1 MDTLVKAMTKNGA
14 IRIMVINST
23 QTVQEAASRHKTLP
37 TASAALGRTLSA
49 TAILGAQLKG
59 KGESVTVQINGKGP
73 LGTILCEANT
83 NGELRGFVS
92 NPDVFLINDEIHKL
106 DVGAA
111 VGKDGTLRVI
121 RNTHMKAD
129 FTGTVE
135 LQTGEIGDDFAYY
148 FTVSEQTPSAVS
160 LGVLVGKDN
169 EILAAGGLLI
179 QLLPTSSETDLLI
192 AEDVVKHL
200 RPISEMIHDGMTP
213 DEIALALFDEVEIMG
228 VTTIQFK
235 CSCSKD
241 RLRDALKTIDSE
253 EIELMIK
260 EDKGA
265 EITCHFCNT
274 SYHFSEDELTHI
286 HREHHE

>member
-1 MDTLVKAMTKNGA
+1 MDTLIKAMTKNGA
-14 IRIMVINST
+14 IRILVTDTT

-49 TAILGAQLKG
+49 TALLGSQLKD
-59 KGESVTVQINGKGP
+59 KDESVTVQINGKGP
-73 LGTILCEANT
+73 LGTILCEANMV
-83 NGELRGFVS
+83 GEVRGFVA
-92 NPDVFLINDEIHKL
+92 NPEVILINEETHKL
-106 DVGAA
+106 DVGKA

-121 RNTHMKAD
+121 RNTRMKAD

-169 EILAAGGLLI
+169 EILASGGLLI
-179 QLLPTSSETDLLI
+179 QLMPSASETDLLI

-213 DEIALALFDEVEIMG
+213 DEIALALFEEVEIMG
-228 VTTIQFK
+228 MSTVKFK
-235 CSCSKD
+235 CGCSKD
-241 RLRDALKTIDSE
+241 HLLDALSTIDRDE
-253 EIELMIK
+253 LEIMIR

-274 SYHFSEDELTHI
+274 TYQFTEEELIHI
-286 HREHHE
+286 HRKS

>member
-14 IRIMVINST
+14 IRIMVVNST
-23 QTVQEAASRHKTLP
+23 QSVAEAALRHHTLP
-37 TASAALGRTLSA
+37 TASAALGRALSA
-49 TAILGAQLKG
+49 TAMLGAMLKDT
-59 KGESVTVQINGKGP
+59 GESVTVQINGKGP

-83 NGELRGFVS
+83 FGELRGFVS
-92 NPDVFLINDEIHKL
+92 NPDVLLINETTNKL
-106 DVGAA
+106 DVGKA

-135 LQTGEIGDDFAYY
+135 LQSGEIGDDFAYY

-160 LGVLVGKDN
+160 LGVLVGKEN

-179 QLLPTSSETDLLI
+179 QLMPSASETDILMT
-192 AEDVVKHL
+192 EDVVKHL
-200 RPISEMIHDGMTP
+200 RPISEMIHEGMTP

-228 VTTIQFK
+228 VQTIQFK
-235 CSCSKD
+235 CSCSKE
-241 RLRDALKTIDSE
+241 RLHDALSTIDKDE
-253 EIELMIK
+253 LELMIN

-274 SYHFSEDELTHI
+274 RYTFSEEDLLHI
-286 HREHHE
+286 HRSN

>member
-14 IRIMVINST
+14 IRIMVLNST
-23 QTVQEAASRHKTLP
+23 DSVAEAAHRHHTLP

-49 TAILGAQLKG
+49 TAMLGAMLKDT
-59 KGESVTVQINGKGP
+59 GESVTVQINGKGP

-83 NGELRGFVS
+83 SGELRGFVS
-92 NPDVFLINDEIHKL
+92 NPEVLLINETTNKL
-106 DVGAA
+106 DVGKA

-169 EILAAGGLLI
+169 EILASGGLLI
-179 QLLPTSSETDLLI
+179 QLMPSATETDLLMT
-192 AEDVVKHL
+192 EDVVKHL
-200 RPISEMIHDGMTP
+200 RPISEMIHNGMTP

-228 VTTIQFK
+228 VQTLQFK

-241 RLRDALKTIDSE
+241 RLHDALSTIDKDE
-253 EIELMIK
+253 LELMIN

-274 SYHFSEDELTHI
+274 TYTFNEADLHNI
-286 HREHHE
+286 HRTN

>member
-14 IRIMVINST
+14 IRIMVVNST
-23 QTVQEAASRHKTLP
+23 QTVAEAALRHNTLP

-49 TAILGAQLKG
+49 TAMLGAMLKDT
-59 KGESVTVQINGKGP
+59 GESVTVQINGKGP

-83 NGELRGFVS
+83 FGELRGFVS
-92 NPDVFLINDEIHKL
+92 NPEVLLINETTNKL
-106 DVGAA
+106 DVGRA
-111 VGKDGTLRVI
+111 VGKDGALRVI

-135 LQTGEIGDDFAYY
+135 LQSGEIGDDFAYY

-160 LGVLVGKDN
+160 LGVLVGKEN

-179 QLLPTSSETDLLI
+179 QLMPSASETDILMT
-192 AEDVVKHL
+192 EDVVKHL
-200 RPISEMIHDGMTP
+200 RPISEMIHEGMTP

-228 VTTIQFK
+228 VQTIQFK
-235 CSCSKD
+235 CSCSKE
-241 RLRDALKTIDSE
+241 RLHDALSTIDKDE
-253 EIELMIK
+253 LELMIN

-274 SYHFSEDELTHI
+274 SYNFSEEDLLHI
-286 HREHHE
+286 HRTN

>member
-14 IRIMVINST
+14 IRIMVVNST
-23 QTVQEAASRHKTLP
+23 QTVAEAALRHHTLP

-49 TAILGAQLKG
+49 TAMLGAMLKDT
-59 KGESVTVQINGKGP
+59 GESVTVQINGKGP

-83 NGELRGFVS
+83 FGELRGFVS
-92 NPDVFLINDEIHKL
+92 NPEVLLINETTNKL
-106 DVGAA
+106 DVGNA

-135 LQTGEIGDDFAYY
+135 LQSGEIGDDFAYY

-160 LGVLVGKDN
+160 LGVLVGKEN

-179 QLLPTSSETDLLI
+179 QLMPSASETDILMT
-192 AEDVVKHL
+192 EDVVKHL
-200 RPISEMIHDGMTP
+200 RPISEMIHEGMTP

-228 VTTIQFK
+228 VQTIQFK
-235 CSCSKD
+235 CSCSKE
-241 RLRDALKTIDSE
+241 RLHDALSTIDKDE
-253 EIELMIK
+253 LELMIN

-274 SYHFSEDELTHI
+274 SYTFSEEDLLHI
-286 HREHHE
+286 HRSN

>member
-14 IRIMVINST
+14 IRILVTDTT

-49 TAILGAQLKG
+49 TALLGSQLKD
-59 KGESVTVQINGKGP
+59 KDESVTVQINGKGP
-73 LGTILCEANT
+73 LGTILCEANMV
-83 NGELRGFVS
+83 GEVRGFVA
-92 NPDVFLINDEIHKL
+92 NPDVILINDETHKL
-106 DVGAA
+106 DVGKA

-121 RNTHMKAD
+121 RNTRMKAD

-169 EILAAGGLLI
+169 EILASGGLLI
-179 QLLPTSSETDLLI
+179 QMLPSASETDLLI

-213 DEIALALFDEVEIMG
+213 DSIALALFEDVEIMG
-228 VTTIQFK
+228 MSTVKFK

-241 RLRDALKTIDSE
+241 HLLDALSTIDRDE
-253 EIELMIK
+253 LEIMIK

-274 SYHFSEDELTHI
+274 TYQFTEEELTRI
-286 HREHHE
+286 HRKS

>member
-23 QTVQEAASRHKTLP
+23 QTVSEAARRHVTYP

-49 TAILGAQLKG
+49 TALLGAMLKDE
-59 KGESVTVQINGKGP
+59 GESVTVQINGKGP

-83 NGELRGFVS
+83 FGELRGFVS
-92 NPDVFLINDEIHKL
+92 NPEVLLINETTNKL
-106 DVGAA
+106 DVGKA
-111 VGKDGTLRVI
+111 VGKDGTLRAI

-135 LQTGEIGDDFAYY
+135 LQSGEIGDDFAYY

-160 LGVLVGKDN
+160 LGVLVGKDS

-179 QLLPTSSETDLLI
+179 QLMPSASETDILMT
-192 AEDVVKHL
+192 EDVVKHL

-213 DEIALALFDEVEIMG
+213 DEIALGLFEEVEIMG
-228 VTTIQFK
+228 VQTVMFK
-235 CSCSKD
+235 CSCSKE
-241 RLRDALKTIDSE
+241 RLHDALSTIDKDE
-253 EIELMIK
+253 LELMIN

-274 SYHFSEDELTHI
+274 SYHFSEEDLLTI
-286 HREHHE
+286 HRTN